1 MQALRYR
8 SPLGE
13 MLLCAGAGG
22 LCGAWFEGQAHFAA
36 GLSDFAENPENQI
49 LRDAAQF
56 LDAYFSGNAPEM
68 KLPLSLCGTPFQCAV
83 WEMLRQIPFG
93 QSVTYGEIA
102 AALSVKH
109 ERRVSARAV
118 GGAVGRNPLSVI
130 VPCHRVLGAGGMLT
144 GYAGGLA
151 RKRYLLTLEHI
162 QFEEK

>member
-1 MQALRYR
+1 MQTVQYR
-8 SPLGE
+8 TPLGE
-13 MLLCAGAGG
+13 MLLCADAAG
-22 LCGAWFEGQAHFAA
+22 LCAAWFEGQAHFAA
-36 GLSDFAENPENQI
+36 GLSDFTENPGCCV

-83 WEMLRQIPFG
+83 WEMLRQIPYG
-93 QSVTYGEIA
+93 QSVTYGRLA
-102 AALSVKH
+102 AALSA
-109 ERRVSARAV
+109 ERGQRISARAV

-130 VPCHRVLGAGGMLT
+130 VPCHRVLGAGGTLT
-144 GYAGGLA
+144 GYAGGLT